1 MREED
6 DPWAWTK
13 TNKQAAPLA
22 ASIQPSTEQAPPPSV
37 APDPLGQQLTTMG
50 ITKGVDALGTG
61 MQTAYKAYGAP
72 LAAPTTST
80 ASQALLG
87 APAPAMSLAPAV
99 TPAATTALTE
109 AGITGL
115 TAPLASTAGNAALL
129 GTEAATTGALT
140 SAIPGALTATA
151 VPGALASTA
160 AAGTAAAAAPVA
172 TAGLGAAAAAGG
184 EAALLGMG
192 PVGWAIA
199 AGLLAKKLK
208 LF

>member
-1 MREED
+1 MVDD
-6 DPWAWTK
+6 DPWAWTQ

-22 ASIQPSTEQAPPPSV
+22 AVITPSTEQAPPPSV
-37 APDPLGQQLTTMG
+37 TPDPVGQQLTTMG

-87 APAPAMSLAPAV
+87 APAPAMSLAPAMS
-99 TPAATTALTE
+99 TPATAALTE

-115 TAPLASTAGNAALL
+115 TAPLASTATTAGVL
-129 GTEAATTGALT
+129 GTEAAATGALT
-140 SAIPGALTATA
+140 SAIPGAL
-151 VPGALASTA
+151 
-160 AAGTAAAAAPVA
+160 AGTAAGTAAAPVA
-172 TAGLGAAAAAGG
+172 TAGLGAAAGAGG
-184 EAALLGMG
+184 NAALAALG
-192 PVGWAIA
+192 PVGVAIGL
-199 AGLLAKKLK
+199 GLLAHKLK